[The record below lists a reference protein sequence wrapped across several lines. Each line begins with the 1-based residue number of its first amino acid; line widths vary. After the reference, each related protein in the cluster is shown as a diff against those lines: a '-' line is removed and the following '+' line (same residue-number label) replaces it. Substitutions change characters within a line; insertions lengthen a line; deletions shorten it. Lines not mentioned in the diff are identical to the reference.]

1 MNDLTTSAAIR
12 HAIHVNKGELDAARA
27 DAALYE
33 RLKASPALVT
43 KLMKEASELTAKLSE
58 VSAAEDIAKRDALF
72 AQFGGMTVT
81 YQMPPNRSGLLN
93 AKWAIRWKKN
103 VQTGYA
109 WSSGMKDFEAQDF
122 TTLEHSCPDAYRY
135 LVEAHPE
142 KIPGIIME
150 LSPNNPAEA
159 MAIYCASKRANRII
173 MPSRANA

>member
-1 MNDLTTSAAIR
+1 MNDLTTSAGISR
-12 HAIHVNKGELDAARA
+12 KLAANGLAYNRA
-27 DAALYE
+27 REDAALFE
-33 RLKASPALVT
+33 RLKGASSLAARLA
-43 KLMKEASELTAKLSE
+43 KEGEALTAKLSE
-58 VSAAEDIAKRDALF
+58 VSAAEDAAKRDALF

-81 YQMPPNRSGLLN
+81 YQMPPDRSGLLN

-109 WSSGMKDFEAQDF
+109 WSSGMKDFDASDF
-122 TTLEHSCPDAYRY
+122 TTLEHSYPDAYRY

-142 KIPGIIME
+142 KIPDIIME

-173 MPSRANA
+173 MPSRTNA